1 MGDRRGEPA
10 WRRAWDALDD
20 GLAELRSCRDA
31 DELVTRACA
40 LAMASCS
47 ADQAAL
53 GRVRDGVW
61 SPWRAASAFD
71 DMTPLVPAVPTALE
85 ELPAE
90 RDVVQSGRAV
100 LRRAAGHE
108 RRRPDTAGA
117 DVIVAR
123 VRSGEAL
130 GLLHVA
136 TSGQTPLEI
145 VAAFADALSSMFG
158 LVGIRGRFRTQE
170 QVLGTL
176 AGEVESLRH
185 GDLIELIPARSLGA
199 DLSSAKLDRASIG
212 TRAMLTAR
220 QREVLD
226 LMLAGYSNAEI
237 AEQLVLALSTVKSHV
252 RAVLRAVGAVNR
264 ADAVARFTRERTAAG
279 E

>member
-10 WRRAWDALDD
+10 WRRAWDALDA

-47 ADQAAL
+47 ADQVAL

-61 SPWRAASAFD
+61 SPWRAAPAFE

-90 RDVVQSGRAV
+90 RDVVQSGRAL

-108 RRRPDTAGA
+108 HRRLDTAGV

-123 VRSGEAL
+123 VRSGEAV

-136 TSGQTPLEI
+136 ASGHTQLGI
-145 VAAFADALSSMFG
+145 VDAFADALSSMFG
-158 LVGIRGRFRTQE
+158 LVGIRDRFRTQE
-170 QVLGTL
+170 HVLGTL

-185 GDLIELIPARSLGA
+185 VDLIELIPARSLGG
-199 DLSSAKLDRASIG
+199 DLSSAQLDRTSIG

-237 AEQLVLALSTVKSHV
+237 AEQLVLALATVKSHV

-264 ADAVARFTRERTAAG
+264 ADAVARFTRERAAAG
-279 E
+279 D